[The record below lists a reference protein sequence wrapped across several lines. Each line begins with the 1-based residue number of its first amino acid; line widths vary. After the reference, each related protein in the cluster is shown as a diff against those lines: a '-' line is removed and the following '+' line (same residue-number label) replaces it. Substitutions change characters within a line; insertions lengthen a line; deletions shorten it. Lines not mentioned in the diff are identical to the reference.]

1 MYNDITEGKVIP
13 SIAKQEV
20 GAKMHPLIVGNSA
33 FPCKTWLMKP
43 YTNDIL
49 SEDQRYFTY
58 QLSRARM
65 VTEGAYGR
73 RKGCWRVLMESVRV
87 RIIPPKQ

>member
-49 SEDQRYFTY
+49 SEGQDGDRRGLWKAQGV
-58 QLSRARM
+58 L
-65 VTEGAYGR
+65 EGIDE
-73 RKGCWRVLMESVRV
+73 KV
-87 RIIPPKQ
+87 